1 MTSCAR
7 LSLLVFTLL
16 LSAASDATAQAATI
30 TATVSGPTISLTW
43 AEVSGATSYVVDGGL
58 TPGTYLTG
66 AAGLAATPTGFS
78 VAAPGIGTY
87 YLRMRA
93 FNGATLLATS
103 NEVAVTVSAMVSTPT
118 SVEAFSY
125 CGGVLVRWQSGGGT
139 PTGYRVSV
147 TGAYVGSFTTTS
159 TQFYAPAAPAGSYSF
174 SVQALSGVQAS
185 TASDPVPVTVGG
197 TATVPTPV
205 VSSSVYGQFV
215 QARWTPVPGAT
226 SYALVATQN
235 GTTVLGQTVPATVTS
250 IRANGVGYAS
260 YAVRVTANVTCGA
273 QSAAGETTF
282 VVDGAPPSGP
292 RTPNPAPGQRL
303 SLPSYGGSVVRQ
315 LALDRPDLLYAS
327 CAEHGG
333 NNRFMFE
340 AVRRLR
346 QQDTRW
352 GLNWKRGNFGDLSQ
366 DIVTYNF
373 GSEPDEGTRNVYII
387 DIIGGHCGPSPS
399 WNWQDQTGAT
409 VAAGSI
415 GVWTLLPYIDAG
427 FTP

>member
-1 MTSCAR
+1 MTSRVCTALLALGLIVHWAPEAR
-7 LSLLVFTLL
+7 
-16 LSAASDATAQAATI
+16 AQGATI
-30 TATVSGPTISLTW
+30 TAAVSGPVITLSW
-43 AEVSGATSYVVDGGL
+43 SPVSGATSYVVDGGL
-58 TPGTYLTG
+58 QPGTYPVTG
-66 AAGLAATPTGFS
+66 MSATSSGFS
-78 VAAPGIGTY
+78 VTAPGVGTY

-93 FNGATLLATS
+93 FTGTTLVATS
-103 NEVAVTVSAMVSTPT
+103 NEVTATVSTLVLTPT
-118 SVEAFSY
+118 TVEAFGY
-125 CGGVLVRWQSGGGT
+125 CGGVLLRWSSGGGT

-147 TGAYVGSFTTTS
+147 SGAATASFTTTS
-159 TQFYAPAAPAGSYSF
+159 TQFYAPVAPVGSYTF
-174 SVQALSGVQAS
+174 TVQALAGANQSAAS
-185 TASDPVPVTVGG
+185 APVSVTVGG
-197 TATVPTPV
+197 ESAVPTPL

-235 GTTVLGQTVPATVTS
+235 GTPVLGQTVPASVTS

-303 SLPSYGGSVVRQ
+303 SLPSYGAGVVRQ
-315 LALDRPDLLYAS
+315 LAQERPDLLYAS
-327 CAEHGG
+327 CTEHGG

-352 GLNWKRGNFGDLSQ
+352 GLNWKRGNFGDVSQ
-366 DIVTYNF
+366 DIVAYNF
-373 GSEPDEGTRNVYII
+373 GSESDEGTRNVYII

-409 VAAGSI
+409 AAAGAI
-415 GVWTLLPYIDAG
+415 GVWTLLPYIDGG